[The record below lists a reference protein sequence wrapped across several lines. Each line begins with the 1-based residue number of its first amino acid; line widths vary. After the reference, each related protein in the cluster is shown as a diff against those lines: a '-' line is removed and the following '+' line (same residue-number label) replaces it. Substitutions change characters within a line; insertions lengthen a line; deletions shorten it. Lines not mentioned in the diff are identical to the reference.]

1 MLNRNILLLIFAS
14 CENYEF
20 EMNAEQPSLER
31 LFCKAMKRCKK
42 ENSHPNT
49 KKNNVQWNYNI
60 YRSDIY
66 TLDKTEG
73 ENPRMDTQE
82 TLHGNIG
89 NTRRKTKTDNTTQK
103 TKQQ

>member
-1 MLNRNILLLIFAS
+1 
-14 CENYEF
+14 
-20 EMNAEQPSLER
+20 MNAEQPSLER

-73 ENPRMDTQE
+73 KIQEWTPKRHCMATLGTQDAK
-82 TLHGNIG
+82 
-89 NTRRKTKTDNTTQK
+89 RRQTTQHK
-103 TKQQ
+103 KQNNNEQHGHHQKPVVIPSACVA